1 MKYFR
6 IETVNGSQ
14 YVKSKEVIR
23 NRKQASQLFQESV
36 ILVHPISLVEYA
48 IKKLVDKMF
57 NKQYNK
63 YKIKE
68 RK

>member
-57 NKQYNK
+57 NK
-63 YKIKE
+63 
-68 RK
+68 

>member
-36 ILVHPISLVEYA
+36 ILVHPISLVEYT
-48 IKKLVDKMF
+48 IKKLVDKML
-57 NKQYNK
+57 NK
-63 YKIKE
+63 
-68 RK
+68 